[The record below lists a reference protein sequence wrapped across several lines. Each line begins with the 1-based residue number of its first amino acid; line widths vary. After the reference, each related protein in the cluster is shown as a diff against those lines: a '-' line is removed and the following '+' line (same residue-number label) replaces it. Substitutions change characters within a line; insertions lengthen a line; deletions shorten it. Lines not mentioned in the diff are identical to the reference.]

1 MSVDVEGLWVEYDRA
16 SDTLYINF
24 GDDVDEADEAI
35 LVGDDV
41 VVRVRGDRLV
51 SITVSGFSRKAGLEV

>member
-1 MSVDVEGLWVEYDRA
+1 MDVEGLWVEYDRA

-24 GDDVDEADEAI
+24 EEDVEEADEAI

-51 SITVSGFSRKAGLEV
+51 SITVSGFSRKAGLEI